1 MRSYL
6 SCRVLCPGKRA
17 QYLREDLSQLTTKN
31 LSRSGTRYSVDEA
44 NFSWLLIVSEAVG
57 DEGAEGFIQSRR
69 WRIAITKNYE
79 GAGNLTGCG
88 IGTSHHSAITYR
100 RVLQ

>member
-1 MRSYL
+1 MQGVL
-6 SCRVLCPGKRA
+6 SRKV
-17 QYLREDLSQLTTKN
+17 QLREDFSQLTTEN
-31 LSRSGTRYSVDEA
+31 LSRSGTRYSVNEA

-57 DEGAEGFIQSRR
+57 DEGAKGFVQGRR
-69 WRIAITKNYE
+69 WRIAIPKNYE

-88 IGTSHHSAITYR
+88 VGTSHHSAVTYR

>member
-1 MRSYL
+1 LQGVL
-6 SCRVLCPGKRA
+6 SRKV
-17 QYLREDLSQLTTKN
+17 QLREDFSQLTTKN

-57 DEGAEGFIQSRR
+57 DEGAKGFVQSRR
-69 WRIAITKNYE
+69 WRIAIPKNYE
-79 GAGNLTGCG
+79 GAGNLPGSG
-88 IGTSHHSAITYR
+88 VGTSHHSAVTYR

>member
-1 MRSYL
+1 MQGVL
-6 SCRVLCPGKRA
+6 SRKV
-17 QYLREDLSQLTTKN
+17 QLREDFSQLTTKN

-57 DEGAEGFIQSRR
+57 DEGAKGFIQSRR
-69 WRIAITKNYE
+69 WWITITKNYE

-88 IGTSHHSAITYR
+88 IGTSHDAAIAYR
-100 RVLQ
+100 RVLE